1 MAKNGFAMSNR
12 VVVETI
18 TTASKTLT
26 KDDCGKQFLLSKADG
41 IAVTLPASP
50 AEVGSGWNVKFLVK
64 TSVTSNI
71 YQIVAGTLT
80 DLFVG
85 GLFVISSVA
94 TKSDQ
99 FAPDGSGDNSIEMN
113 GTTKGGL
120 VGTFITVVSDGT
132 NWHVHG
138 TLAGSGTPAT
148 PFNTES

>member
-41 IAVTLPASP
+41 IMVTLPTSP
-50 AEVGSGWNVKFLVK
+50 ADAGSGWNVTFLVK
-64 TSVTSNI
+64 TSVTSNL

-80 DLFVG
+80 DLYAG
-85 GLFVISSVA
+85 GLIAISTSSN
-94 TKSDQ
+94 KNSH
-99 FAPDGSGDNSIEMN
+99 FAPDGTGDNSIEMN

-120 VGTFITVVSDGT
+120 LGTFLTIVSDGT
-132 NWHVHG
+132 SWQVHG
-138 TLAGSGTPAT
+138 NLACSGTPAT
-148 PFNTES
+148 PFNTEA